1 MLYGKDRTR
10 TMEKRFCF
18 YLKDR
23 KDAIEVEGV
32 KLQDDGA
39 RITVVDQA
47 NATIAVFLWSELQG
61 YTVEE

>member
-1 MLYGKDRTR
+1 
-10 TMEKRFCF
+10 MEKRFSF

-39 RITVVDQA
+39 RITVVDQT
-47 NATIAVFLWSELQG
+47 NAAIAVFLWSELQG
-61 YTVEE
+61 YTIEE

>member
-1 MLYGKDRTR
+1 LNTDHGE
-10 TMEKRFCF
+10 EKRFSF

-23 KDAIEVEGV
+23 KDAIEVDGA

-39 RITVVDQA
+39 RITVVDET
-47 NATIAVFLWSELQG
+47 NAAIAVFLWSELQG